1 MFIYIYVLIY
11 RKITYILLLNI
22 GCIICVFLSI
32 IIILFVLFWCM
43 NSLPDTGTDA
53 QLSICKCKK
62 CNKSEYY
69 NLNYLYK

>member
-1 MFIYIYVLIY
+1 
-11 RKITYILLLNI
+11 
-22 GCIICVFLSI
+22 
-32 IIILFVLFWCM
+32 M

>member
-1 MFIYIYVLIY
+1 MYYM
-11 RKITYILLLNI
+11 R
-22 GCIICVFLSI
+22 FLSI

-43 NSLPDTGTDA
+43 NSLPDTGTDT

-62 CNKSEYY
+62 CNKTGYY